1 MSDPEMWEC
10 RKASSPHFG
19 ITHLITLEEAD
30 VVSYITQAAKE
41 AFIAPSVIVI
51 AMSMMVL
58 KPTEQHFAANDC
70 GCAAK
75 GAHGVFPAIPL
86 HEAA

>member
-1 MSDPEMWEC
+1 MSDPEMWE
-10 RKASSPHFG
+10 SSLPTLPHFG
-19 ITHLITLEEAD
+19 MTHLMILEAD
-30 VVSYITQAAKE
+30 VVSYITQAAKH
-41 AFIAPSVIVI
+41 AFIATAVIVI

-75 GAHGVFPAIPL
+75 GTHGVFPAIPL